1 MNAILSNIDVLD
13 KKSKCLP
20 DTHRR
25 FVQKTDQ
32 ETIPLIRTSVKECLY
47 LVLRNGLR
55 SLPVFCRLLQDIF
68 LNRRTFSD
76 MVKERFVPPG
86 TSWQIRRRCFLQ
98 VGRDFFHSPME
109 ILEPSN
115 PSKTMV
121 HLAVRPTFWDWFIR
135 NHLYPPCRH
144 FNANT

>member
-25 FVQKTDQ
+25 FVQKPDQ

-86 TSWQIRRRCFLQ
+86 TRWQIRRRCFLQ
-98 VGRDFFHSPME
+98 VGRDFFHSPMV
-109 ILEPSN
+109 IVEPSN
-115 PSKTMV
+115 RRESMIDR
-121 HLAVRPTFWDWFIR
+121 AVRPGLWDWMSR
-135 NHLYPPCRH
+135 KHLERACR
-144 FNANT
+144 